1 MITLLCLAL
10 LGQAP
15 QFKSGVERI
24 LVDVQV
30 IDNQGRPI
38 PALRPEDFEVRVDQ
52 QPRTVASAEFIRA
65 AAIDSAAGG
74 AVLPN
79 GAPAPPAS
87 DAASPGG
94 RDFILAIDES
104 SFVTHY
110 APAAVR
116 AARGFVERLAP
127 ADRVGLYLYPLSK
140 QSFSLT
146 PDHGAVLK
154 ELDRVVGTLDP
165 PVSQFHLSKSEVIDI
180 EAGDPDAMNRVL
192 ARECP
197 PRDRAMCRETL
208 IAEAHSMA
216 TIFEGQV
223 AQSMGGL
230 RTLFNALRQDPNRK
244 TVVIVSGGLLAAD
257 RIGARP
263 DVSGIISTVG
273 EAAARAGA
281 TIYVLHLDSSFL
293 EAFSAANGNAVRP
306 SLMRDQSASAGGL
319 ERLAGTA
326 GGTLLR
332 VEPGSED
339 RAFQRILR
347 ETSAYYLLG
356 VEPLDRD
363 RDGRPHSIS
372 VKVKVHGAEV
382 RARSSVVVPKPQ
394 GGSED
399 LIYERTSRYFSAPP
413 VLNSTIVSDGLT
425 TPR

>member
-1 MITLLCLAL
+1 MISLLCLAL

-30 IDNQGRPI
+30 IDNQGRPV

-52 QPRTVASAEFIRA
+52 QRRTVASAEFIRA
-65 AAIDSAAGG
+65 AATDTPAGG
-74 AVLPN
+74 AMLPN

-104 SFVTHY
+104 SFLTRY

-127 ADRVGLYLYPLSK
+127 ADRVGLYRYPVSK

-165 PVSQFHLSKSEVIDI
+165 PISQYHLSKSEVIDI
-180 EAGDPDAMNRVL
+180 EAGDPDAISRVL

-197 PRDRAMCRETL
+197 PRDRACSEIL
-208 IAEAHSMA
+208 IAEAHSLA
-216 TIFEGQV
+216 AIFEGQV

-230 RTLFNALRQDPNRK
+230 RTLFNALRQDPTRK
-244 TVVIVSGGLLAAD
+244 TVVIVSGGLLASD

-263 DVSGIISTVG
+263 DVSGIIGTVG

-293 EAFSAANGNAVRP
+293 EAFSAANGNGVRT
-306 SLMRDQSASAGGL
+306 SLLRDQSASAGGL

-332 VEPGSED
+332 IEPGSED

-363 RDGRPHSIS
+363 RDGRTHFIS

-399 LIYERTSRYFSAPP
+399 LIYERTSRYFNAPP
-413 VLNSTIVSDGLT
+413 VLNSTIVSDGLI